1 MKYSTIAVAAI
12 GALAVQATPIKRDV
26 YTPTDTDILQY
37 ALTLEHLENNFYST
51 ALKNMDTQAFV
62 DAGFPTWVRNRFEQI
77 ATHEASHVAV
87 LSDALGTDATQPCEY
102 SFPYTDAKS
111 FTALSQVI
119 ENVGVSAYLGA
130 AGFIMDKTYLTV
142 AGSILTTEARHQA
155 WIASAVNKQNP
166 WSGPYDTPLGLS
178 DVYSIAAAFITSCPS
193 SNPTLPVKAFPAL
206 TLSCD
211 AAGSTAILNYTGAS
225 SSDTLILYSGL
236 TILALPVT
244 DMIVTIP
251 PSLQGI
257 AYAVVSSTS
266 NTTMVDDSN
275 IIAGPAIID
284 LPFASSASNPNFTGM

>member
-1 MKYSTIAVAAI
+1 MS
-12 GALAVQATPIKRDV
+12 V
-26 YTPTDTDILQY
+26 YGLPT
-37 ALTLEHLENNFYST
+37 S
-51 ALKNMDTQAFV
+51 
-62 DAGFPTWVRNRFEQI
+62 
-77 ATHEASHVAV
+77 HES
-87 LSDALGTDATQPCEY
+87 LSDSSPAPFR
-102 SFPYTDAKS
+102 S
-111 FTALSQVI
+111 
-119 ENVGVSAYLGA
+119 
-130 AGFIMDKTYLTV
+130 V

-155 WIASAVNKQNP
+155 WIASAVNKQNS

-193 SNPTLPVKAFPAL
+193 SNPTLPVKTFPAL

-236 TILALPVT
+236 TILALPIT
-244 DMIVTIP
+244 DMMVTIP

-275 IIAGPAIID
+275 TIAGPAIID